1 MADSDDKRPQD
12 FAERLKN
19 HIHDEINDRLDDRM
33 RRRRD
38 RMQHRMDRMERRM
51 ERRGHHSP
59 FGGVLVGTI
68 LAGVGVML
76 LLENLDIPFMDEIW
90 RWWPVIL
97 IGIGAARVVT
107 SWGMGGKIWGSAMIF
122 IGGLFLLHN
131 FGYLHGD
138 PWSFFWP
145 VILIAVGIGMLARGI
160 DRGASWWPGPSNS
173 PPGAGAGSSVGGGGS
188 TSAADTLGEWAV
200 FGGTKRR
207 FDTQNFQ
214 GGEALAIFGGIHIDL
229 TKAGSQLEEVRVEA
243 NALFGGIDIRVPET
257 WQVVVKGAGIF
268 GGYEDKTWRT
278 GTEDR
283 KPRLVVTGFAVFG
296 GVVVKT

>member
-12 FAERLKN
+12 FAERLRG
-19 HIHDEINDRLDDRM
+19 HIHDEMNDRLDERM

-38 RMQHRMDRMERRM
+38 KMQRRM
-51 ERRGHHSP
+51 ERRAHHSP
-59 FGGVLVGTI
+59 FGGVLVGAI
-68 LAGVGVML
+68 LAVVGVLFL
-76 LLENLDIPFMDEIW
+76 LDNLDIHIMDEVFQ
-90 RWWPVIL
+90 WWPVIL
-97 IGIGAARVVT
+97 IGIGATRVVT
-107 SWGMGGKIWGSAMIF
+107 AWGMGGKIWGSAMIF

-145 VILIAVGIGMLARGI
+145 VILIAIGIGMLARGI
-160 DRGASWWPGPSNS
+160 DRGASWWPGPSNT
-173 PPGAGAGSSVGGGGS
+173 GAGQGTGSSVGGAAS

-200 FGGTKRR
+200 FGGARRR

-229 TKAGSQLEEVRVEA
+229 TKAGSPLEEVRIEA
-243 NALFGGIDIRVPET
+243 NALFGGIDIRVPDT

-278 GTEDR
+278 GTEDH